1 MRNLIIGTAGHI
13 DHGKTT
19 LIKNLTGF
27 ETDTLPEEAK
37 RGMTINLG
45 FAYYSLPSGRRV
57 GVIDVPG
64 HEKFIKNMV
73 AGATGI
79 DFILLVIAC
88 DDGVMPQ
95 TVEHA
100 NICRILGVERGLI
113 VLTKRDLVGEERV
126 EQIKKD
132 IKSIFKDSFIENL
145 PVVEV
150 SSKNPDSYI
159 GMKNILNSELEKIQ
173 FKDENKKSFR
183 MSVDRVFSVKGFGTV
198 VTGTSISGVIQA
210 GDTLFH
216 YPSRKEIKVKGIQN
230 HGISVD
236 SLDAGNRCALNLHG
250 IDMDEIKR
258 GDIVAQDGALHI
270 SDRVD
275 ALFTLLN
282 RDKKIKNNS
291 RIRVH
296 IGTTEVIGRMKLLE
310 IDEIVDS
317 TPAFVQIELEEPVV
331 AVSGDIGVI
340 RNYSPLDT
348 LGGIKI
354 LDPQGVKTKKRNIE
368 YLSKL
373 KSLAYGDE
381 DEKIVS
387 YLDSKKKTPVSL
399 AEISRDLGISLE
411 KTVLNSLVQRE
422 KILILEGTIEKY
434 ISKNSFQ
441 TWGEE
446 VQNFLKDYHEKNS
459 LKRGVPKSEVKNKQF
474 NVLQTRDFNTLLNLM
489 EKREILVISEDIIHL
504 TDFKPKLNKNQKI
517 IKDDILTIYKKLGFT
532 PDYLDRVISAN
543 SQTIKNEQ
551 DFLEVHNFLVDSNLI
566 ISMGQNLFIMR
577 GFMLE
582 AEKILRDFFQNHD
595 KITLKE
601 YKDLLNVS
609 RNEALV
615 FLDRFDSMGITKR
628 VEDYR
633 ILKKA

>member
-19 LIKNLTGF
+19 LIKNITGF

-45 FAYYSLPSGRRV
+45 FAYYSLPNGRKV

-88 DDGVMPQ
+88 DDGIMPQ
-95 TVEHA
+95 TIEHA
-100 NICRILGVERGLI
+100 NICRILGVEKGLI

-126 EQIKKD
+126 SQIKND

-150 SSKNPDSYI
+150 SSKTPHSYI
-159 GMKNILNSELEKIQ
+159 KMKNILNNELEKIQ

-198 VTGTSISGVIQA
+198 VTGTSISGTIKP

-216 YPSRKEIKVKGIQN
+216 YPSKQEVKVKGIQN

-258 GDIVAQDGALHI
+258 GDIVAQDGKLYI
-270 SDRVD
+270 SARID

-282 RDKKIKNNS
+282 KDKKIKNNS
-291 RIRVH
+291 RVRVH
-296 IGTTEVIGRMKLLE
+296 IGTIEVIGRMKLLE
-310 IDEIVDS
+310 VDEIIDS
-317 TPAFVQIELEEPVV
+317 TPTFVQIELEEPLV

-354 LDPQGVKTKKRNIE
+354 LDPQGVKTKKRSNE

-373 KSLAYGDE
+373 KSLAYGNE

-387 YLDSKKKTPVSL
+387 YLNSKKKNLVPLEEIIRNLGVPIEKSTLESL
-399 AEISRDLGISLE
+399 LEREEIF
-411 KTVLNSLVQRE
+411 
-422 KILILEGTIEKY
+422 ILEMNPEKY

-441 TWGEE
+441 TWAEE
-446 VQNFLKDYHEKNS
+446 VQNFLADYHEKNS
-459 LKRGVPKSEVKNKQF
+459 LKRGVPKSEIKNKQF
-474 NVLQTRDFNTLLNLM
+474 NNLQARDFNALLTLM
-489 EKREILVISEDIIHL
+489 EKMNILRISEDIISL
-504 TDFKPKLNKNQKI
+504 IDFKPKLNRVQKI
-517 IKDDILTIYKKLGFT
+517 IKDDILTIYKKLGFA
-532 PDYLDRVISAN
+532 PDYLDRVVSGN
-543 SQTIKNEQ
+543 SQIIKNEHE
-551 DFLEVHNFLVDSNLI
+551 FLEVHSFLVDSNLI

-577 GFMLE
+577 GFFLE
-582 AEKILRDFFQNHD
+582 AEKILRDFLLNHD

-615 FLDRFDSMGITKR
+615 FLDRFDSVGITKR
-628 VEDYR
+628 VDDYR
-633 ILKKA
+633 ILKK

>member
-45 FAYYSLPSGRRV
+45 FAYYSLPTGRKV

-88 DDGVMPQ
+88 DDGIMPQ

-100 NICRILGVERGLI
+100 NICRILGVDKGLI
-113 VLTKRDLVGEERV
+113 VLTKRDLVSEERV
-126 EQIKKD
+126 DQIKGD
-132 IKSIFKDSFIENL
+132 IKSVFKDSFIENL
-145 PVVEV
+145 DVVEV
-150 SSKNPDSYI
+150 SSKNPDSYLT
-159 GMKNILNSELEKIQ
+159 MKNILNTELDKIQ
-173 FKDENKKSFR
+173 FKDENKKNFR

-198 VTGTSISGVIQA
+198 VTGTSITGMVKT
-210 GDTLFH
+210 GDILFH
-216 YPSRKEIKVKGIQN
+216 YPSKKEVKVKGIQN

-250 IDMDEIKR
+250 IDMDEVRR
-258 GDIVAQDGALHI
+258 GDIVSQDGVLHI
-270 SDRVD
+270 SDRID

-282 RDKKIKNNS
+282 KDKKVKNNS
-291 RIRVH
+291 RVRVH

-310 IDEIVDS
+310 VDEVSDS

-354 LDPQGVKTKKRNIE
+354 LDPQGTKTKKRNTE

-373 KSLAYGDE
+373 HSLAYGDE
-381 DEKIVS
+381 IQKIVS
-387 YLDSKKKTPVSL
+387 YLDSKKKIPIYL
-399 AEISRDLGISLE
+399 EEISRDLGIIVEKSDLDSLILKE
-411 KTVLNSLVQRE
+411 KVFY
-422 KILILEGTIEKY
+422 LEGTSKKY
-434 ISKNSFQ
+434 ISATSLGV
-441 TWGEE
+441 WEDE
-446 VQNFLKDYHEKNS
+446 IQNFLKDYHEKNT
-459 LKRGVPKSEVKNKQF
+459 LKRGISKSEIKNKQF
-474 NVLQTRDFNTLLNLM
+474 NHLHSRDFNSLLILM
-489 EKREILVISEDIIHL
+489 EKREILLVSEDIVHL
-504 TDFKPKLNKNQKI
+504 TNFKPKLNKEQKV
-517 IKDDILTIYKKLGFT
+517 IKDDILTIYKKLGFA
-532 PDYLDRVISAN
+532 PDSLDKIISAN
-543 SQTIKNEQ
+543 KETIKNEK
-551 DFLEVHNFLVDSNLI
+551 DFMEVHNFLADSNLLVTL
-566 ISMGQNLFIMR
+566 GQNLYIMR
-577 GFMLE
+577 GFFLE
-582 AEKILRDFFQNHD
+582 AEKILREFFLHHE

-601 YKDLLNVS
+601 YKDLLNIS
-609 RNEALV
+609 RNQALL
-615 FLDRFDSMGITKR
+615 FLDRFDSLGITKR

-633 ILKKA
+633 ILKK

>member
-45 FAYYSLPSGRRV
+45 FAYYSLPSGRKV

-88 DDGVMPQ
+88 DDGIMPQ

-100 NICRILGVERGLI
+100 NICRILGVDKGLI

-126 EQIKKD
+126 EQIKND
-132 IKSIFKDSFIENL
+132 IKSVFKDSFIENI

-150 SSKNPDSYI
+150 SSKNPDSYLA
-159 GMKNILNSELEKIQ
+159 MKNILNSELEKIQ
-173 FKDENKKSFR
+173 FKDENKKTFR

-198 VTGTSISGVIQA
+198 VTGTSITGVVQT

-216 YPSRKEIKVKGIQN
+216 YPSKKEIKVKGIQN

-236 SLDAGNRCALNLHG
+236 SLDAGNRCALNLNG
-250 IDMDEIKR
+250 IDKDEIKR

-270 SDRVD
+270 SDRID

-310 IDEIVDS
+310 VDEIDDS

-331 AVSGDIGVI
+331 ALSGDIGVI

-354 LDPQGVKTKKRNIE
+354 LNPQGTKTKKRNIE
-368 YLSKL
+368 YISKL
-373 KSLAYGDE
+373 HSLAYGDE
-381 DEKIVS
+381 NEKIIS
-387 YLDSKKKTPVSL
+387 YLDSKKKNPVSSE
-399 AEISRDLGISLE
+399 EISRDLGITVEKSDLESLIQ
-411 KTVLNSLVQRE
+411 KE
-422 KILILEGTIEKY
+422 KIFRLEGSSEKY
-434 ISKNSFQ
+434 LSVSALQI
-441 TWGEE
+441 WEEE
-446 VQNFLKDYHEKNS
+446 V
-459 LKRGVPKSEVKNKQF
+459 
-474 NVLQTRDFNTLLNLM
+474 
-489 EKREILVISEDIIHL
+489 
-504 TDFKPKLNKNQKI
+504 
-517 IKDDILTIYKKLGFT
+517 
-532 PDYLDRVISAN
+532 
-543 SQTIKNEQ
+543 
-551 DFLEVHNFLVDSNLI
+551 
-566 ISMGQNLFIMR
+566 
-577 GFMLE
+577 
-582 AEKILRDFFQNHD
+582 
-595 KITLKE
+595 
-601 YKDLLNVS
+601 
-609 RNEALV
+609 
-615 FLDRFDSMGITKR
+615 
-628 VEDYR
+628 
-633 ILKKA
+633 

>member
-27 ETDTLPEEAK
+27 ETDTLPEETK

-45 FAYYSLPSGRRV
+45 FAYYSLPNGRKV

-88 DDGVMPQ
+88 DDGIMPQ
-95 TVEHA
+95 TIEHA
-100 NICRILGVERGLI
+100 NICRILGVDRGLI
-113 VLTKRDLVGEERV
+113 VLTKRDLVSEERV
-126 EQIKKD
+126 EQIKND
-132 IKSIFKDSFIENL
+132 INLVFKDSFIENL
-145 PVVEV
+145 KVVEV
-150 SSKNPDSYI
+150 SSKKPDSYLE
-159 GMKNILNSELEKIQ
+159 MKNILNTELEKIQ
-173 FKDENKKSFR
+173 FKDEKRKSFR

-198 VTGTSISGVIQA
+198 VTGTSISGVIKT

-216 YPSRKEIKVKGIQN
+216 YPSKKDIKVKGIQN

-258 GDIVAQDGALHI
+258 GDIVAQDGSLHI
-270 SDRVD
+270 SNRID

-310 IDEIVDS
+310 VDEITDS
-317 TPAFVQIELEEPVV
+317 IPTFVQIELEESMV

-354 LDPQGVKTKKRNIE
+354 LNPQGVKTKKRDME

-373 KSLAYGDE
+373 NALAYGDE
-381 DEKIVS
+381 NQKIVS
-387 YLDSKKKTPVSL
+387 YLDSKKKDLISSDI
-399 AEISRDLGISLE
+399 ISRDLGIPVERSALE
-411 KTVLNSLVQRE
+411 SLVE
-422 KILILEGTIEKY
+422 KNKILLLEGNPEKY

-441 TWGEE
+441 LWGDE

-459 LKRGVPKSEVKNKQF
+459 LKRGVAKSEIKNRQF
-474 NVLQTRDFNTLLNLM
+474 NHLQLKEFNSLLNLM
-489 EKREILVISEDIIHL
+489 ESKELLKVSEDIVQL
-504 TDFKPKLNKNQKI
+504 VDFKPKLTKGQKI
-517 IKDDILTIYKKLGFT
+517 IKDEILTIYKKLAFA
-532 PDYLDRVISAN
+532 PDYLDRIISAN
-543 SQTIKNEQ
+543 REVIKDERE
-551 DFLEVHNFLVDSNLI
+551 FLEVHSFLVDSNLI
-566 ISMGQNLFIMR
+566 IPMGQNIFIMR
-577 GFMLE
+577 GFLLE
-582 AEKILRDFFQNHD
+582 AEKILRDFFQTHD
-595 KITLKE
+595 RITLKE
-601 YKDLLNVS
+601 YRDLLNVS
-609 RNEALV
+609 RNEALL
-615 FLDRFDSMGITKR
+615 FLDRFDSLGITKR

-633 ILKKA
+633 ILKK